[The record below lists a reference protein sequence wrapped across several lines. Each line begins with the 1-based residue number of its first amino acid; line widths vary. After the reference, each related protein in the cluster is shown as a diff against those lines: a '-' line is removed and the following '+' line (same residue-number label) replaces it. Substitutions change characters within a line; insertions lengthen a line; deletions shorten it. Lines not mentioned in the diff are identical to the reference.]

1 MSESERIRIE
11 IAFDG
16 QQVLSVLVPAS
27 AADDLDSA
35 LASGTNDG
43 SFSFDAEDGR
53 YTVSLARVVYVKRFA
68 RESRVGFGAVA

>member
-1 MSESERIRIE
+1 MAALTDRIRIE

-16 QQVLSVLVPAS
+16 QQVLSVLVPQE
-27 AADDLDSA
+27 AADELDRR
-35 LASGTNDG
+35 LENASDG

-53 YTVSLARVVYVKRFA
+53 YTFSLARVVYVKRFA